1 MNLVE
6 VTLRYEAKSDDILWT
21 NWSNIILAEWGISE
35 RIIYNKFRNRL
46 EWRFNNN
53 EVDLSAQE
61 FLDFVGITEDRAR
74 DLMKVRYPILKVVE
88 GECISPFVKEFY
100 EKGYD
105 KLLTSVT
112 LSIQDQS

>member
-1 MNLVE
+1 MNLVK
-6 VTLRYEAKSDDILWT
+6 VTLRYEVKSDDIFWT
-21 NWSNIILAEWGISE
+21 DWSNSIIAEWGISE

-61 FLDFVGITEDRAR
+61 FLDFVGDTEDKAR
-74 DLMKVRYPILKVVE
+74 KHMQRRYPILKVLE
-88 GECISPFVKEFY
+88 AECISPFVKEFY